1 MSEAF
6 ILRRG
11 GSDSLAGGG
20 GAPEFTYTGE
30 FEILENGKDWCIA
43 FKTSGDFE
51 ISKLKGAEGGI
62 DVFICGGGGN
72 GGQSSQGY
80 YAGVSYYGGGGGGGG
95 GYRET
100 FPGILVAENTIY
112 PIAIGGVSGDS
123 SAFGNTKGGGSTGG
137 KDWGVGGV
145 GGAGGSVG
153 GHGQTSYNG
162 TAGEEGAYAFGEAD
176 FIVPGFGS
184 GYRFG
189 AGGGGGSGYLS
200 NSTVGNPTNG
210 GASGGGKGGY
220 YSSDYGPA
228 AQAGVANSGG
238 GGGGAGMWTGAGAGG
253 SGIVIIRNAR

>member
-1 MSEAF
+1 MKHSFFAEAEA
-6 ILRRG
+6 
-11 GSDSLAGGG
+11 DSLAGGG

-137 KDWGVGGV
+137 KDWGRRRRGRGRRLCWRPWPDLLQRYCWRRGG
-145 GGAGGSVG
+145 
-153 GHGQTSYNG
+153 
-162 TAGEEGAYAFGEAD
+162 
-176 FIVPGFGS
+176 
-184 GYRFG
+184 
-189 AGGGGGSGYLS
+189 
-200 NSTVGNPTNG
+200 
-210 GASGGGKGGY
+210 
-220 YSSDYGPA
+220 
-228 AQAGVANSGG
+228 
-238 GGGGAGMWTGAGAGG
+238 
-253 SGIVIIRNAR
+253 IRLWRS